1 MVKNLLFLKY
11 GKGDDSDRRRAR
23 TGPVAGCG
31 GGASGV
37 PGGLSRGL
45 SGSVR
50 VCAERKTAG
59 ESAEYH
65 RVEAGQTGGCDTSAG
80 QSRPA
85 LFL

>member
-11 GKGDDSDRRRAR
+11 GKSDYSDRGRAR

-37 PGGLSRGL
+37 PGGFSRGL

-65 RVEAGQTGGCDTSAG
+65 RSEAEQAGGCGAAVR
-80 QSRPA
+80 QS
-85 LFL
+85 